1 MRSQLFGKDPD
12 AGKDGRQTEKGAAE
26 DERVRQ
32 CHRLDKHA
40 FEQTPGDS
48 EGQGGLQNAGHD
60 LATEQRITIRHLRV
74 VIDTAVLETHLV
86 QPVFQEL
93 HAAFST
99 GFPETQTQTHT
110 HQRSCFCVNEKLY
123 WPRAT
128 EIYSSMEKYVAD
140 SLNPEVLPEPEPP
153 LPRGDA
159 LNLKPVRSP
168 RVTHIHAQARAGA
181 CAVDHRAH
189 PSRTADAALS
199 LGSEPADC
207 PLIQPT
213 AY

>member
-1 MRSQLFGKDPD
+1 MLFRSDCKEIKSVHPKGNQPWRFIRRTDADSEALILRPPDRKSRLTGKDPD
-12 AGKDGRQTEKGAAE
+12 AGKDGRQKEKGAAE

-48 EGQGGLQNAGHD
+48 EGQGGLQNARHD

-99 GFPETQTQTHT
+99 GFPETQTQTYT
-110 HQRSCFCVNEKLY
+110 HRRSCFRVNEKLY

-128 EIYSSMEKYVAD
+128 EIY
-140 SLNPEVLPEPEPP
+140 
-153 LPRGDA
+153 
-159 LNLKPVRSP
+159 
-168 RVTHIHAQARAGA
+168 
-181 CAVDHRAH
+181 
-189 PSRTADAALS
+189 
-199 LGSEPADC
+199 
-207 PLIQPT
+207 
-213 AY
+213 